1 MSVTSKPFEQITAE
15 DIRGLVTQE
24 YPESDTVEFKEA
36 LPTKDGAPD
45 PWVRGENRIS
55 DPARNKILAE
65 VVAFANAGGGH
76 VFLGIAESDD
86 HPKRAAD
93 LRPLPQCAALAD
105 KLLLQARDCIEPML
119 PILSARGVATEP
131 DGSGIVVI
139 RVPPSRLAPHRCV
152 PTKECYIRHADRTQT
167 MTMREIRDLVIQR
180 DRGEAKLEQQFQ
192 ERQTGFQRYINT
204 IWDKNGRRT
213 TIGIRATL
221 LPVSADFR
229 VERVDRN
236 PAVSPVYQNFQLTYG
251 GLQVQLDLPSGWNNS
266 RPIFGGV
273 RYHGGFDNFPVVMEI
288 HKNGL
293 VELTAGYVESA
304 SEMQGGRSMP
314 IYPQW
319 VLAVAINAMLTA
331 HRFRGAAGAPDSE
344 YALEMEAVVLG
355 ANAMVAKFVHTF
367 PSDVF
372 GPLEPN
378 PLRFFRLSVGRPDEF
393 DGVLKLIAADLFNA
407 AGAHFEDLPLT
418 VQLPE
423 NLI

>member
-1 MSVTSKPFEQITAE
+1 MSVTSKPFERITAE
-15 DIRGLVTQE
+15 DIRALVTQE
-24 YPESDTVEFKEA
+24 YPEGDTVEFKEA

-45 PWVRGENRIS
+45 PWIRGENRIS
-55 DPARNKILAE
+55 EPARNKILAE

-76 VFLGIAESDD
+76 VFLGVVESDD

-119 PILSARGVATEP
+119 PILSAKGVATEP

-139 RVPPSRLAPHRCV
+139 RVPPSRLAPHRYV

-167 MTMREIRDLVIQR
+167 MTMREIRDFVIQR
-180 DRGEAKLEQQFQ
+180 DRGEARLEQKFQ
-192 ERQTGFQRYINT
+192 ERRTGFQQYIKT
-204 IWDKNGRRT
+204 LWEKNGQRRT
-213 TIGIRATL
+213 LGIRATL
-221 LPVSADFR
+221 LPVSADLR

-236 PAVSPVYQNFQLTYG
+236 QAVNPVYQSFQLTYG
-251 GLQVQLDLPSGWNNS
+251 DRQVELDLPSGWNDS

-273 RYHGGFDNFPVVMEI
+273 RYRGGFDNFPVVLEI
-288 HKNGL
+288 YKDGL
-293 VELTAGYVESA
+293 VELTAGYVDSA
-304 SEMQGGRSMP
+304 HEIQERRSTP

-319 VLAVAINAMLTA
+319 VLAVAVNAMLTA

-344 YALEMEAVVLG
+344 YALEMEAVGLL
-355 ANAMVAKFVHTF
+355 ANPMVARFVHNS

-378 PLRFFRLSVGRPDEF
+378 PLRFSRLSVGSSMRP
-393 DGVLKLIAADLFNA
+393 VPILRTCRSPCKYRKI
-407 AGAHFEDLPLT
+407 
-418 VQLPE
+418 
-423 NLI
+423 